1 MKYAVQTLSIISTR
15 VYQYLDILKT
25 LSLDIGVDDEEHSAH
40 AHFITDALAAFE
52 ELTYADRSD
61 EATSDEDEGD
71 HGFTSSDVHAAPRLA
86 DHMEKPSDLTNTY
99 ILADDYLKSASEALG
114 LDLDKR
120 VTECKILVNLKMM
133 THLFHI
139 LKHDLEDWMSIHT
152 RVFSKFRSC
161 TKRHRSSMATLTRS
175 MGITTGSLIVQPCRQ
190 ETRQASKTPIA
201 WAPTSQR
208 PYGSPVE
215 CYHITNIYWH
225 NHELARD
232 ITGVQYLSAPA
243 KGRIENLLRN
253 GSCLR
258 EVLQRLQGGTDH
270 FAKLGKTRVFR
281 NDIITYEDVY
291 KEVYYRMMIIETRK
305 DEDPEVSAQ
314 MWLKELAAEGY
325 FTCFQKGVYY
335 GFSSPWQLEQL
346 KKNGDTFCFD
356 GTYKVYGRDNFRI
369 SYTPKVVVTDQG
381 SVEILAIR
389 SAFSPVRTELRRIM
403 YESQLDKATA
413 LIEKFRLD
421 HVERT
426 DLAKHL
432 EEGYFSENQ
441 EQRWMLCYRQ
451 GLYGIAIDTN
461 NYVESWH
468 SSLKTHFFKDHRKQR
483 LDSVI
488 YTLVKA
494 VYPFTNAGAEST
506 AWTVVGWTLYRGKR

>member
-1 MKYAVQTLSIISTR
+1 MKYAVQTLSIISKR

-86 DHMEKPSDLTNTY
+86 DHME
-99 ILADDYLKSASEALG
+99 
-114 LDLDKR
+114 
-120 VTECKILVNLKMM
+120 
-133 THLFHI
+133 
-139 LKHDLEDWMSIHT
+139 
-152 RVFSKFRSC
+152 
-161 TKRHRSSMATLTRS
+161 
-175 MGITTGSLIVQPCRQ
+175 
-190 ETRQASKTPIA
+190 
-201 WAPTSQR
+201 
-208 PYGSPVE
+208 

-232 ITGVQYLSAPA
+232 ITVVQYLSAPA

-270 FAKLGKTRVFR
+270 FVKLGKTRVFR

-314 MWLKELAAEGY
+314 MWLEELAAEGY

-389 SAFSPVRTELRRIM
+389 SAFSPVRIHYCAWHVLRAWERKWTNALLGVEGSAFPADDRKSAKARVRTELRRIM

-488 YTLVKA
+488 YTVVKA